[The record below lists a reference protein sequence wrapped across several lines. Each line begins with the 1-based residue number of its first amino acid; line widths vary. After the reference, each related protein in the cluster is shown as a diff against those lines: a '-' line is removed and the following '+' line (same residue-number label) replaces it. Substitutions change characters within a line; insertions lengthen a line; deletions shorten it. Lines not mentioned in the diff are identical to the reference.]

1 MAAFECRGLVLHEH
15 GGAPRVEAIAVRDPG
30 PGEVRVRMR
39 VAGVCH
45 TDLAAVRDARFVPML
60 LGHEGAGVVEAC
72 GPGTRGTEP
81 GTAVLLCWRTPCG
94 YCRRD
99 RRARRGARVRDRR
112 RAVRDGGRN

>member
-1 MAAFECRGLVLHEH
+1 VLHEH